1 MIELNDD
8 DFHRVISNT
17 GARPNDAATQNTTRH
32 YSETFSREVALWLRS
47 KLISRNIGSNVLPP
61 EGKVDTIYGIGNRG
75 KSLDVAVLNDSRYL
89 MLNISI
95 KTFNFKDRATK
106 NYRHNYTGR
115 FYELLGEDLDLRR
128 SYEYATLVA
137 LILLP
142 EDSISDSNPS
152 SFAHAVRQFSKII
165 KKDDAD
171 KGLGFD
177 YVYIGVH
184 SADGKI
190 YFFDAREFP
199 PRTGEPKE
207 ENKQSVS
214 EIIKNICFTVA
225 QRETLIATAKLP
237 VYLPY
242 NFTEP
247 I

>member
-128 SYEYATLVA
+128 S
-137 LILLP
+137 
-142 EDSISDSNPS
+142 
-152 SFAHAVRQFSKII
+152 
-165 KKDDAD
+165 
-171 KGLGFD
+171 
-177 YVYIGVH
+177 
-184 SADGKI
+184 
-190 YFFDAREFP
+190 
-199 PRTGEPKE
+199 
-207 ENKQSVS
+207 
-214 EIIKNICFTVA
+214 
-225 QRETLIATAKLP
+225 
-237 VYLPY
+237 
-242 NFTEP
+242 
-247 I
+247 